1 MAETETELKDESFE
15 AKPAKKW
22 DVDDKDL
29 AMIGIVVL
37 CCVGGLILWAVAQPA
52 AAIGA
57 LFTGG
62 VTALGS
68 LASGRKNNA
77 K

>member
-1 MAETETELKDESFE
+1 MEQTAQVSKLKEQ
-15 AKPAKKW
+15 KPRW
-22 DVDDKDL
+22 DYDDKDL
-29 AMIGIVVL
+29 AMVGIVIL
-37 CCVGGLILWAVAQPA
+37 CVVGGIVLASVGQAG

-68 LASGRKNNA
+68 LASGRKQGNTGE